1 LNSIGFNKFSAF
13 VAQIVWFLGMQH
25 LQYAFRNVFEVCQE
39 VHYETLPRENLDLFI
54 TTALIDNNGKTQE
67 I

>member
-1 LNSIGFNKFSAF
+1 
-13 VAQIVWFLGMQH
+13 MQH

-54 TTALIDNNGKTQE
+54 TTVLIDNNGKTQE